1 MSDLKHRIYAMG
13 KELQLMNVATV
24 SPDNKPR
31 VRYVAG
37 KMDQE
42 LNLRFSTHLSSPK
55 IGHLKANPVVSVTLG
70 ASHPGSPQWLQV
82 EGRAEIMTSKEEREA
97 FWFDALG
104 AYFRGV
110 MGSRGSTSWEAQV
123 SRIQVYAG
131 SSVISQVESSADP
144 AMTFR

>member
-31 VRYVAG
+31 VRYVVG

-55 IGHLKANPVVSVTLG
+55 IEHLKANPVVSVTLG

-82 EGRAEIMTSKEEREA
+82 EGRAEIVTSKEEREA

-104 AYFRGV
+104 AHFKGPDDPVYCIVLIRPTRIEL
-110 MGSRGSTSWEAQV
+110 GSIENPQPEVWQ
-123 SRIQVYAG
+123 
-131 SSVISQVESSADP
+131 
-144 AMTFR
+144 